1 MSAIDI
7 IHGILI
13 YMYGQDHNPPHLH
26 IKDGGNW
33 FIITIK
39 DRMIEGKGTAKTI
52 RLINEY
58 IDAHEAKLLEIWE
71 KAQNGEKIEKVKR

>member
-1 MSAIDI
+1 MGAIDI
-7 IHGILI
+7 IRGILI

-26 IKDGGNW
+26 VKDGGDW

-39 DRMIEGKGTAKTI
+39 DRMIYGRANSKTI

-58 IDAHEAKLLEIWE
+58 IDLHERQLLDLWE
-71 KAQNGEKIEKVKR
+71 KAQRGERIEKVKR

>member
-7 IHGILI
+7 IRGILI

-39 DRMIEGKGTAKTI
+39 DRMIAGKASPKTI
-52 RLINEY
+52 RIINEY
-58 IDAHEAKLLEIWE
+58 IDEHENQLLELWD
-71 KAQNGEKIEKVKR
+71 KAQRGETIEKVKR

>member
-1 MSAIDI
+1 MGAIDI
-7 IHGILI
+7 LRGILI

-26 IKDGGNW
+26 IKDGGDW

-39 DRMIEGKGTAKTI
+39 DRKVYGRASSKTI

-58 IDAHEAKLLEIWE
+58 IDLHEEKLLTLWD
-71 KAQNGEKIEKVKR
+71 KAQRGETIEKVKR

>member
-7 IHGILI
+7 IRGILI

-26 IKDGGNW
+26 IKDGSNW

-39 DRMIEGKGTAKTI
+39 DRMVAGRGSSKTI
-52 RLINEY
+52 HIINEY
-58 IDAHEAKLLEIWE
+58 IDEHEKQLLEI
-71 KAQNGEKIEKVKR
+71 

>member
-7 IHGILI
+7 IRGILI

-26 IKDGGNW
+26 IKDGGDW
-33 FIITIK
+33 FTITIK
-39 DRMIEGKGTAKTI
+39 DRIVEGKASSKALHI
-52 RLINEY
+52 INDY
-58 IDAHEAKLLEIWE
+58 IDEHEDLLLQLWQ

>member
-7 IHGILI
+7 IRGILI

-39 DRMIEGKGTAKTI
+39 DRMIAGKASSKTI
-52 RLINEY
+52 CIINEY
-58 IDAHEAKLLEIWE
+58 IDEHENQLLELWN
-71 KAQNGEKIEKVKR
+71 KAQRGETIEKVKR